1 MSGQS
6 NQFCLVVVN
15 KEKTDVFDATEKN
28 GPLIATFPTMVE
40 AMAFA
45 AYQSQ
50 ELGRFSPQD
59 YTYVA
64 TAIKDEL
71 RAMASVN
78 KKDDWVVYLNL
89 SPRGMIPPHQ
99 PPGRITPPGMDHW
112 GGPSMSPQE
121 PAYWGRGPQQQFG
134 PTTFGGPGTYS
145 MPPSRGMSPQQ
156 HTSFGWGPNGGPK
169 PGTVGQSKH
178 TCQSCYRP
186 YRAELLVDE
195 EIWEQIKPASGGPL
209 IGLLCPTCVME
220 RIIDLGLST
229 KGQLILAPK
238 NTTM

>member
-1 MSGQS
+1 MFGQS
-6 NQFCLVVVN
+6 QTLSTFLFIVDNEKAGGTAPSEAV
-15 KEKTDVFDATEKN
+15 KIGTHPSKTD
-28 GPLIATFPTMVE
+28 

-45 AYQSQ
+45 AYHNH
-50 ELGRFSPQD
+50 ELNRIPFYHPNTHGTVID
-59 YTYVA
+59 M
-64 TAIKDEL
+64 L
-71 RAMASVN
+71 RNRASVN
-78 KKDDWVVYLNL
+78 PEDRWSVYLA
-89 SPRGMIPPHQ
+89 PPQSENRHEPQ
-99 PPGRITPPGMDHW
+99 LHWGITPPGMDHW

-121 PAYWGRGPQQQFG
+121 PAHWGRGPQQQFG

-145 MPPSRGMSPQQ
+145 TPPSRGMSPQQ

-195 EIWEQIKPASGGPL
+195 EVWEQIKPASGGPL

-220 RIIDLGLST
+220 RIMDLGLGT
-229 KGQLILAPK
+229 KGQLIPVPK